1 MMPTHNHVHQNTQRV
16 RAAILT
22 ISDTRTLDTDV
33 SGEHICTLL
42 KEEAH
47 TVTYREITKDDPLEI
62 EAVVRR
68 MVDEK
73 MDVIL
78 TTGGTGIT
86 KRDVTIETIRPLLD
100 REMVGFGELFRY
112 VSFTEDIGPAAMLS
126 RALAGRIGDT
136 IIFSM
141 PGSRGAVDLAM
152 TRLILPELSHIVWEA
167 TR

>member
-1 MMPTHNHVHQNTQRV
+1 MHSHNHAHQNMNSV
-16 RAAILT
+16 KAAILT

-42 KEEAH
+42 KESAH
-47 TVTYREITKDDPLEI
+47 TVTYREITKDDAAEI
-62 EAVVRR
+62 EAAIKR
-68 MVDEK
+68 MVDEQ

-126 RALAGRIGDT
+126 RALAGRIGNT
-136 IIFSM
+136 IVFSM

>member
-1 MMPTHNHVHQNTQRV
+1 MQAHNHVHENTKRV

-22 ISDTRTLDTDV
+22 ISDTRTLDKDV

-47 TVTYREITKDDPLEI
+47 TVTYREITKDEPLEI
-62 EAVVRR
+62 EAAVRR
-68 MVDEK
+68 MVAEK

>member
-1 MMPTHNHVHQNTQRV
+1 MQIHNHAHQNMKSV

-33 SGEHICTLL
+33 SGEHICKLL
-42 KEEAH
+42 KDNAH
-47 TVTYREITKDDPLEI
+47 TVTYREITKDDATEI
-62 EAVVRR
+62 EAAVKR
-68 MVDEK
+68 MVDEH

-100 REMVGFGELFRY
+100 REMVGFGELFRH

-126 RALAGRIGDT
+126 RALAGRIGNT
-136 IIFSM
+136 IVFSM

>member
-1 MMPTHNHVHQNTQRV
+1 MQTHNHTQQNMKSV
-16 RAAILT
+16 KAAILT

-33 SGEHICTLL
+33 SGAHICTLL
-42 KEEAH
+42 KENAH
-47 TVTYREITKDDPLEI
+47 TVTYREITTDDQIEI
-62 EAVVRR
+62 EAAIRR
-68 MVDEK
+68 MVGEK

-126 RALAGRIGDT
+126 RALAGRIEDT
-136 IIFSM
+136 IIFAM

-152 TRLILPELSHIVWEA
+152 KRLILPELSHIVWEA

>member
-1 MMPTHNHVHQNTQRV
+1 MQTHNHVHENTKRV

-33 SGEHICTLL
+33 SGEHICSLL
-42 KEEAH
+42 KAEAH
-47 TVTYREITKDDPLEI
+47 TVTYREITKDDPIEI
-62 EAVVRR
+62 EAAVRR
-68 MVDEK
+68 MVEEK

-100 REMVGFGELFRY
+100 REMVGFGELFRH
-112 VSFTEDIGPAAMLS
+112 VSFTDDIGPAAMLS

>member
-1 MMPTHNHVHQNTQRV
+1 MQAHNHVHQNTQRV

-47 TVTYREITKDDPLEI
+47 TVTYREITKDDSFEI
-62 EAVVRR
+62 EAAVRR

>member
-1 MMPTHNHVHQNTQRV
+1 MHVHNHVQHETKQI

-33 SGEHICTLL
+33 SGEHIGQLL
-42 KEEAH
+42 KADEH
-47 TVTYREITKDDPLEI
+47 TVTYREITKDDQEEI
-62 EAVVRR
+62 EAAVRR
-68 MVDEK
+68 MVADK

-100 REMVGFGELFRY
+100 REMVGFGELFRLI
-112 VSFTEDIGPAAMLS
+112 SFTEEIGPAAMLS

-136 IIFSM
+136 IIFAM

-152 TRLILPELSHIVWEA
+152 KRLILPELSHIVWEA

>member
-1 MMPTHNHVHQNTQRV
+1 MRPHNHIHENEKSV

-42 KEEAH
+42 KEHTH
-47 TVTYREITKDDPLEI
+47 TVTYREITKDEPQDI
-62 EAVVRR
+62 EAAIKR
-68 MVDEK
+68 MVEEK

-86 KRDVTIETIRPLLD
+86 KRDVTIETVRPLLD

-126 RALAGRIGDT
+126 RAIAGRIGDT

-152 TRLILPELSHIVWEA
+152 NRLILPELSHIVWEA